1 MPVQIYRVKAG
12 KKIYTAPLT
21 KEGIAT
27 FRSATKQVDKI
38 KTHIESHFIEDAHEP
53 YNVLCTLA
61 EYSTVNRKTGATF
74 VRQNVMGFDI
84 DKIMAFIEDKKI
96 NQLYVIGG
104 DGTHRGAFLVHEAC
118 MAKVGKKYCIIHTGK
133 QKQNSF
139 PLFFFSS
146 SWFNRRV
153 SMFQWQVYQ
162 KQ

>member
-1 MPVQIYRVKAG
+1 MNTLVHLYDIG
-12 KKIYTAPLT
+12 GKIYGIKGGYKGFYHPETPPIELT
-21 KEGIAT
+21 PKLVQDIHRQGGT
-27 FRSATKQVDKI
+27 FLGSSR
-38 KTHIESHFIEDAHEP
+38 
-53 YNVLCTLA
+53 
-61 EYSTVNRKTGATF
+61 G
-74 VRQNVMGFDI
+74 GFDI